1 MKLSELLVKM
11 NGVES
16 YGLYFQ
22 IRNDYSGAYSPKD
35 DIPQCEI
42 KDVVKYLDYEVKDFR
57 LGIFDGPNGIKFIRA
72 CIYLFI

>member
-11 NGVES
+11 DGVES

-22 IRNDYSGAYSPKD
+22 TRNGSGAYSPKD
-35 DIPQCEI
+35 DIPNCEI

-57 LGIFDGPNGIKFIRA
+57 LGIFDGPNETKYIRV
-72 CIYLFI
+72 CIHLYI